1 MSRKEELVSLYKK
14 ERRRVQAYYS
24 KYRRKNYSIPENAI
38 PAIPKRITEG
48 SIRRLQRMTPEYM
61 KHKLVREEKR
71 IQREEKR
78 KQQWIKQNQ
87 TKIQATIQEDNN
99 KIDRE
104 YQQYYEQGEQ
114 EYLSSLSSF
123 EMAQYTHD
131 PMYLKEYT
139 DPKERLEYAEQF
151 FDERITD
158 MREKELEEIGF
169 KKTDDGSIIDTETGK
184 IVARDM
190 SKQIQENLDFIES
203 MEQETG
209 TDMSDF
215 KMQLE
220 DAPFNSFE
228 DILGNKITEEEYK
241 RVTHERLIE
250 NRRENTRG
258 WANGV
263 VQGFISDIS
272 HFPSMAFPMLNP
284 IIENIKQEAIE
295 NDNYTYAIERLAV
308 AITSTIEELGRITY
322 EVAYNGQFLNNFASS
337 LERKYYNNTDFMKAL
352 NDVMELNEGDIES

>member
-1 MSRKEELVSLYKK
+1 MSRKEELASLYKK

-48 SIRRLQRMTPEYM
+48 SIRRLQKMTPAYM
-61 KHKLVREEKR
+61 KRKLVREEKR

-78 KQQWIKQNQ
+78 IAREKETLRLLKQNRE
-87 TKIQATIQEDNN
+87 AEEQE
-99 KIDRE
+99 RL
-104 YQQYYEQGEQ
+104 YEQGRQ
-114 EYLSSLSSF
+114 EYFSSLSSF

-131 PMYLKEYT
+131 PMYLKEYS
-139 DPKERLEYAEQF
+139 DPKERIEYAEQF
-151 FDERITD
+151 YDEKITD
-158 MREKELEEIGF
+158 MRERELEEIGF

-228 DILGNKITEEEYK
+228 DLLGNKVTEEEYK
-241 RVTHERLIE
+241 RITHERLIE